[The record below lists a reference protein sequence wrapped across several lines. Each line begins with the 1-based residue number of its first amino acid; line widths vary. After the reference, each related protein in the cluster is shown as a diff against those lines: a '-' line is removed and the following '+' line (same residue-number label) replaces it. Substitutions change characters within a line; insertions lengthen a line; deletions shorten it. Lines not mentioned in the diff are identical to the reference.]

1 VAVVPVWL
9 FITLTTY
16 SVLHNA
22 SRLIVR
28 NSDEALE
35 LQSSGVGGYGLVY
48 SVFVAVPVICYLL
61 KARVGLTRIQKI
73 LLVLTLVLAVVVV
86 FMAGY
91 AIAVILMTL
100 GLATALLV
108 DRFESKSVT
117 RLAALVLVFVP
128 LAILFLPPM
137 VSWITDASK
146 GTMYERKVEDV
157 MASLST
163 EQDVGTVAGRTDRY
177 NRSIDLFVENPVQG
191 VLSFRDIGKHSAILD
206 RLARFGVFFGFMFL
220 YCATFLPLRYMR
232 RPKSLGFGMALSV
245 AIVAIPFCFL
255 NNVFPGFGYM
265 LFLFF
270 PIAMSY
276 IEEKERGR
284 VEAALPGGA

>member
-1 VAVVPVWL
+1 
-9 FITLTTY
+9 
-16 SVLHNA
+16 
-22 SRLIVR
+22 
-28 NSDEALE
+28 
-35 LQSSGVGGYGLVY
+35 
-48 SVFVAVPVICYLL
+48 VAVPVICYLL